1 MKIILRADGII
12 RSGPERLLIDDYIKR
27 AKSTSRAVGFRDVFE
42 EQINLRAVKALSE
55 KTKILT
61 RYNSS
66 NEKLIILDERGLQP
80 TSKQISK
87 QFSHWRDNNIR
98 KLILVIGGANGF
110 DQSNV
115 SNDIIRWAFG
125 QQTWPHKMV
134 RVMAAEQIYRAMSIL
149 SSTPYHRD

>member
-27 AKSTSRAVGFRDVFE
+27 AKSTSRAVGFLDVFE

-110 DQSNV
+110 DQSYV

>member
-1 MKIILRADGII
+1 VKIILRADGII

-27 AKSTSRAVGFRDVFE
+27 AKSTSRAVGFHDVFE

>member
-1 MKIILRADGII
+1 MIISKEQNLHPA
-12 RSGPERLLIDDYIKR
+12 
-27 AKSTSRAVGFRDVFE
+27 AVGFLDVFE